1 MGERSQ
7 REAGRCAIISDLV
20 TCSGMTPSP
29 VDTLCASQANGLS
42 PCSAAPFLSH
52 RQAPSPLHTQPHT
65 LPHTHTYSH
74 TNTHNLPRYSNTPH
88 TPSLTLT
95 YSSHTLIHHSH
106 TAHILHTH
114 TYTLFTPSHTQIH
127 KLLTHTYTLTHSSHT
142 HTHTL
147 LIPSHTHTL
156 TQSSPAHIHTHT
168 HTNTST
174 KPTGAQ
180 TQETRGP
187 RGSAHTP
194 GTWSMWEQPRVP
206 AGVSRWN
213 LHTLGATG
221 TLEAPRGQV
230 RQPRGLRLT
239 QLCPDQNSLLCRIC
253 HYDQW
258 IPHRRWTSLHSRST
272 SFSVKNTKTAAPQLQ
287 TPFPSPRPALP
298 ATDPGKRGSS
308 YLDHPPRC

>member
-1 MGERSQ
+1 MLHRPMDSVHALQPRS
-7 REAGRCAIISDLV
+7 
-20 TCSGMTPSP
+20 
-29 VDTLCASQANGLS
+29 
-42 PCSAAPFLSH
+42 
-52 RQAPSPLHTQPHT
+52 
-65 LPHTHTYSH
+65 SH
-74 TNTHNLPRYSNTPH
+74 TDRLHPPYTHSLTHSHIHIHILTQIHTISHATQTCLTHPHSPSHTPH
-88 TPSLTLT
+88 TPSYTTHTLLT
-95 YSSHTLIHHSH
+95 YST
-106 TAHILHTH
+106 HTH
-114 TYTLFTPSHTQIH
+114 THSSHPHTH
-127 KLLTHTYTLTHSSHT
+127 KYINSSHT
-142 HTHTL
+142 HT
-147 LIPSHTHTL
+147 PSHTPHTL
-156 TQSSPAHIHTHT
+156 THTHTPHTVTHTHSHTVLTCTHTHT

-258 IPHRRWTSLHSRST
+258 IPHRRWTSIHSRSA

-287 TPFPSPRPALP
+287 TPFPSSRPALP

>member
-1 MGERSQ
+1 MLHR
-7 REAGRCAIISDLV
+7 
-20 TCSGMTPSP
+20 
-29 VDTLCASQANGLS
+29 LS

-52 RQAPSPLHTQPHT
+52 RWAPH
-65 LPHTHTYSH
+65 
-74 TNTHNLPRYSNTPH
+74 
-88 TPSLTLT
+88 TLT
-95 YSSHTLIHHSH
+95 YSSHTHSH
-106 TAHILHTH
+106 T
-114 TYTLFTPSHTQIH
+114 
-127 KLLTHTYTLTHSSHT
+127 LLTHPHTHTLTHSSFSLTHT
-142 HTHTL
+142 KTDTHKLHTHTL
-147 LIPSHTHTL
+147 LTL
-156 TQSSPAHIHTHT
+156 TYTQQTH
-168 HTNTST
+168 TST

-187 RGSAHTP
+187 RGSAHTL

-213 LHTLGATG
+213 LHTLGATE

-230 RQPRGLRLT
+230 RLLRGLRLT

-258 IPHRRWTSLHSRST
+258 IPHRRWTSIHSRSA

-287 TPFPSPRPALP
+287 TPFPSSRPALP

>member
-1 MGERSQ
+1 MRASLLPNDTWWEQVRPASRASHRAQCWADMSTSRGEPGRWGRGA
-7 REAGRCAIISDLV
+7 RERQAGARLSLIQLQGVA
-20 TCSGMTPSP
+20 MTPSP

-106 TAHILHTH
+106 TPHILHTH

-147 LIPSHTHTL
+147 LIPSHTHSHTVL
-156 TQSSPAHIHTHT
+156 TCTHTHT
-168 HTNTST
+168 HT
-174 KPTGAQ
+174 Q
-180 TQETRGP
+180 TQ
-187 RGSAHTP
+187 A
-194 GTWSMWEQPRVP
+194 Q
-206 AGVSRWN
+206 
-213 LHTLGATG
+213 
-221 TLEAPRGQV
+221 
-230 RQPRGLRLT
+230 
-239 QLCPDQNSLLCRIC
+239 SL
-253 HYDQW
+253 QG
-258 IPHRRWTSLHSRST
+258 HRHRKHG
-272 SFSVKNTKTAAPQLQ
+272 
-287 TPFPSPRPALP
+287 
-298 ATDPGKRGSS
+298 DPGAVLTHQARGACGNSPES
-308 YLDHPPRC
+308 QLGSVAGTCTHWEPLEP

>member
-1 MGERSQ
+1 MCFTDQ
-7 REAGRCAIISDLV
+7 RTHSL
-20 TCSGMTPSP
+20 
-29 VDTLCASQANGLS
+29 LS
-42 PCSAAPFLSH
+42 SSVPF
-52 RQAPSPLHTQPHT
+52 TQTGSTSPHT
-65 LPHTHTYSH
+65 DTHTASH
-74 TNTHNLPRYSNTPH
+74 TLIHSSHTPH
-88 TPSLTLT
+88 SPTLTHT
-95 YSSHTLIHHSH
+95 YSSHTLIHHLNTPHTLHKHIHSSH
-106 TAHILHTH
+106 PH
-114 TYTLFTPSHTQIH
+114 TPSHTP
-127 KLLTHTYTLTHSSHT
+127 HTLT
-142 HTHTL
+142 HTHT
-147 LIPSHTHTL
+147 PHTVTHTHSHIVL
-156 TQSSPAHIHTHT
+156 TCTHTHT

-258 IPHRRWTSLHSRST
+258 IPHRRWTSIHSRSA

-287 TPFPSPRPALP
+287 TPFPSSRPALP